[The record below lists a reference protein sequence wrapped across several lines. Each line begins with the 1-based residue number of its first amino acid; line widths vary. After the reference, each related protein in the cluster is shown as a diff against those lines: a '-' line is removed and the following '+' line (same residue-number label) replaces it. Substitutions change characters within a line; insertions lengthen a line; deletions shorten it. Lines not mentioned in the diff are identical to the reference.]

1 MNSFGLMF
9 MMKAPLL
16 SKLYLVALI
25 MINAP
30 YSTDLQAQLLVE
42 GEQDLSGLHTYRDI
56 NYIESAI
63 YADDKDKLDI
73 FMPEGQKDIPV
84 ILFFHGGALKAGTK
98 LDGEALAARMKG
110 FGIGVV
116 SANYRLTPTVQHPG
130 HVNDAAA
137 AFAWAKENI
146 HHYGGDPSRIYLSGH
161 SSGAYLAVLLAM
173 DPAHLQKQGLKIE
186 AIKGVLP
193 ISPFLYVE
201 ETAKDRPKD
210 VWGEDP
216 NDWYKASVS
225 LHIKSGKPPMLMIY
239 ADGDEDW
246 RREQNERFVT
256 EMKSV
261 GNESIDSLEVTNRD
275 HFTII
280 THMNNEDDNIRD
292 AILTFV
298 NTD

>member
-56 NYIESAI
+56 NYIESAN

-137 AFAWAKENI
+137 AFAWVKENI
-146 HHYGGDPSRIYLSGH
+146 HHYGGDPDRIYLSGH

-173 DPAHLQKQGLKIE
+173 DPAHLEKQGLKIE

-201 ETAKDRPKD
+201 QTAKERPKD

-225 LHIKSGKPPMLMIY
+225 PHIKSGKPPMLMIY
-239 ADGDEDW
+239 ADADEDW

-256 EMKSV
+256 EMKSA
-261 GNESIDSLEVTNRD
+261 GNESIDSLQVTNRD

-280 THMNNEDDNIRD
+280 THMKNEDDEIRE
-292 AILTFV
+292 AILTFI
-298 NTD
+298 NID

>member
-1 MNSFGLMF
+1 

-116 SANYRLTPTVQHPG
+116 SAITGSLQLFNIPDMSMTPLRPLPG
-130 HVNDAAA
+130 R
-137 AFAWAKENI
+137 KKTSI
-146 HHYGGDPSRIYLSGH
+146 TM
-161 SSGAYLAVLLAM
+161 AVIRVVFTCL
-173 DPAHLQKQGLKIE
+173 DILQEPI
-186 AIKGVLP
+186 LP
-193 ISPFLYVE
+193 CYWQWTPH
-201 ETAKDRPKD
+201 T
-210 VWGEDP
+210 
-216 NDWYKASVS
+216 YK
-225 LHIKSGKPPMLMIY
+225 
-239 ADGDEDW
+239 
-246 RREQNERFVT
+246 
-256 EMKSV
+256 
-261 GNESIDSLEVTNRD
+261 NR
-275 HFTII
+275 
-280 THMNNEDDNIRD
+280 
-292 AILTFV
+292 V
-298 NTD
+298 

>member
-1 MNSFGLMF
+1 